1 MKTNPRRKLAV
12 QEMKDQVKS
21 FNNGLL
27 NLLTNLSPKANK
39 SSKLDHVPKSMI
51 QGTKI

>member
-27 NLLTNLSPKANK
+27 NLLNNLSPKANK
-39 SSKLDHVPKSMI
+39 LDLVPKSMI